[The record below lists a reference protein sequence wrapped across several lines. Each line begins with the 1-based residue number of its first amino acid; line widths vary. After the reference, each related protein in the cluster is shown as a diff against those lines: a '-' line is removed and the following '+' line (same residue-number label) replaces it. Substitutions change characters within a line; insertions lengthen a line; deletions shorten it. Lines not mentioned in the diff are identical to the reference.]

1 MTVKF
6 NKTKPGLA
14 AGIGRVQAFWREGKY
29 QQALNEVNDL
39 VRNWADNPRL
49 LVMRACLIQL
59 QDNESGPSLED
70 AKADLQR
77 AILLDDQSPS
87 PLVELAHFQLA
98 VEDNPRVACK
108 TFERVANLTRV
119 LLKEALLGQA
129 DALSELDRRQ
139 EALARLVEAF
149 SIHSHKG
156 NSHPQPDEEEI
167 LERLDALKN
176 TRW

>member
-1 MTVKF
+1 MTVKV
-6 NKTKPGLA
+6 KTKPELA
-14 AGIGRVQAFWREGKY
+14 AGIGQAQAFWKEGKY
-29 QQALNEVNDL
+29 QQALNQVNDL
-39 VRNWADNPRL
+39 LRNWPDNPRL

-59 QDNESGPSLED
+59 QDNGNGPSLED
-70 AKADLQR
+70 AKADLRR

-87 PLVELAHFQLA
+87 PLLELAHFQLA

-108 TFERVANLTRV
+108 TFERVANLARA

-176 TRW
+176 